1 MTTLIDPVIRSLLG
15 ADMTGMANTMPS
27 ASTKPKG
34 TIVLVVVVLFCLFF
48 VLVSLTQAGANW
60 EEES

>member
-34 TIVLVVVVLFCLFF
+34 TIVLVVVVVFCLFVF
-48 VLVSLTQAGANW
+48 RFGQFDTS
-60 EEES
+60 